1 MGNEG
6 IMTADPAGR
15 PTGAHSSQLC
25 GRFVGGIPNAGKPL
39 ILSTRTEGVIYLLLD
54 WKEFTETTRDR
65 QWAADIK
72 AWLTSDPRDTA
83 AKDTADGD

>member
-1 MGNEG
+1 MR
-6 IMTADPAGR
+6 PA
-15 PTGAHSSQLC
+15 
-25 GRFVGGIPNAGKPL
+25 
-39 ILSTRTEGVIYLLLD
+39 ILSTGTEGVIQLLID

-72 AWLTSDPRDTA
+72 AWLASDPKDTA